1 MASSLWRV
9 LVVTHRYLGVA
20 VGLLMLMW
28 FASGI
33 IMMYVPFP
41 SLSEGER
48 LRIQAP
54 IPWQSCC
61 RFGDGLIADDQ
72 RIARAQIESH
82 LGIAALRLRR
92 LGQMDSLF
100 DLARGERVEID
111 TDTERKIA
119 RDAGA
124 RIIGRQAAILAEA
137 QITVDQWTVG
147 RAFRDRP
154 LFRFEFD
161 DPART
166 TVYVSGT
173 AGQIVVWTT
182 AAQRFWNWLGT
193 VPHWLYFTGLR
204 SDPRLWSQVVIWTS
218 ILGTFLTVIGI
229 ALGVMQFK
237 GGAGRRMSPYQGWFY
252 WHHLIGLVFGFVT
265 LTWVLSG
272 LFSMNP
278 WGFLESRGRGEAA
291 RVQGAAPKWIDVK
304 TSLEALRTRLA
315 QSDAVSLTT
324 APLDGR
330 LYWLVTY
337 RDGAI
342 ERRDAAGNVA
352 PPSESDLA
360 SAAERIAGA
369 TGIAEQRMMNEE
381 DAYYFARPREAFV
394 LPVYRVILADAERTR
409 YYLDPAAGALLQRA
423 DATNRWHRWMFGG
436 LHRLDFTAWMR
447 WRPLWDVIMLAL
459 MLGGL
464 GLAATGCTLAIRRI
478 RGDLGGLFRRVEG
491 QRTIAK

>member
-1 MASSLWRV
+1 
-9 LVVTHRYLGVA
+9 LGV
-20 VGLLMLMW
+20 
-28 FASGI
+28 
-33 IMMYVPFP
+33 
-41 SLSEGER
+41 
-48 LRIQAP
+48 
-54 IPWQSCC
+54 
-61 RFGDGLIADDQ
+61 
-72 RIARAQIESH
+72 
-82 LGIAALRLRR
+82 
-92 LGQMDSLF
+92 
-100 DLARGERVEID
+100 
-111 TDTERKIA
+111 T
-119 RDAGA
+119 
-124 RIIGRQAAILAEA
+124 
-137 QITVDQWTVG
+137 
-147 RAFRDRP
+147 
-154 LFRFEFD
+154 
-161 DPART
+161 
-166 TVYVSGT
+166 
-173 AGQIVVWTT
+173 
-182 AAQRFWNWLGT
+182 
-193 VPHWLYFTGLR
+193 
-204 SDPRLWSQVVIWTS
+204 
-218 ILGTFLTVIGI
+218 
-229 ALGVMQFK
+229 QFK